1 VQIFAPFHCQHARNC
16 YMTFQAYQLLAIT
29 GHTEQIYQ
37 KTNVTSSVIIS
48 TLDGVWS
55 CYSEPHLVQISA
67 LWVHLGTI
75 KHNMFLPATSA
86 LTALVTLLLN

>member
-1 VQIFAPFHCQHARNC
+1 
-16 YMTFQAYQLLAIT
+16 MTFQGYQLLAIT

-55 CYSEPHLVQISA
+55 CYSELYLVQISG